1 MSMTAEVDDFAG
13 KDSEPHF
20 ALFPERGEVRG
31 AEGAIHPMAE
41 ELQVLI
47 DRQLSISN
55 FDIELERKILLC
67 YEIVWYQIEV
77 RLKLG
82 ALKICKK
89 VLT

>member
-1 MSMTAEVDDFAG
+1 LNYDQNARQRTASVAKTKEKCLMSMTAEVDDFAG

-47 DRQLSISN
+47 DR
-55 FDIELERKILLC
+55 
-67 YEIVWYQIEV
+67 
-77 RLKLG
+77 
-82 ALKICKK
+82 
-89 VLT
+89 

>member
-1 MSMTAEVDDFAG
+1 MSLTAEVDDFAG

-47 DRQLSISN
+47 NR
-55 FDIELERKILLC
+55 
-67 YEIVWYQIEV
+67 
-77 RLKLG
+77 
-82 ALKICKK
+82 
-89 VLT
+89 